1 MSRSAP
7 ENREVI
13 SVSQLNRTARRL
25 LEGEFPTL
33 WVEGEISNFSRP
45 GSGHWY
51 FTLKDEKAQLRCA
64 MFVNRNRLLRFQ
76 PENGMNVVVRGR
88 ISLYEGRGEFQ
99 MVAEFIEE
107 SGDGALLRAFEK
119 LKQQLFAEGLFDE
132 ECKRP
137 LPQLPRHIG
146 IVTSPRGAAIADVLH
161 VLERRF
167 PALSVTI
174 LPVQVQGE
182 MSPQQIVRAL
192 ELANQYNES
201 PFDLLLLTRGGGSLE
216 DLWAYNTEKV
226 ARAIF
231 ESKIPVVAAIG
242 HEVDVTIADFVADVR
257 APTPSAAAEI
267 ITPDA
272 TRWQTAFSRIERQLA
287 GHLNRNLKRLE
298 ERLRHLR
305 SRLQHPGR
313 QVAEH
318 KRLVA
323 SLQIRLNATITASLS
338 QTHQRLKLADSR
350 LSTPERKLVDHNQHL
365 IRVQERL
372 QRISESKVAGAHEQ
386 LRHLATRLNAVSPL
400 ATLERGY
407 AIVTDNNDHVLVDPS
422 RVAAGDTINARLQHG
437 RIVATVDEIHH
448 DNVHLDAKMMAGS
461 GASMEDSS

>member
-1 MSRSAP
+1 MSQFAP
-7 ENREVI
+7 ENREII

-25 LEGEFPTL
+25 LEGEFPML

-51 FTLKDEKAQLRCA
+51 FTLKDDRAQLRCA
-64 MFVNRNRLLRFQ
+64 MFVNRNRLIRFR
-76 PENGMNVVVRGR
+76 PENGMKVVVRGR

-99 MVAEFIEE
+99 LVAEFLEE

-132 ECKRP
+132 EHKRP
-137 LPQLPRHIG
+137 LPQFPKHIG
-146 IVTSPRGAAIADVLH
+146 IITSPNGAAIADVLH

-174 LPVQVQGE
+174 LPVQVQGD
-182 MSPQQIVRAL
+182 MSPGQIVRAI
-192 ELANQYNES
+192 EIANQYQAY

-216 DLWAYNTEKV
+216 DLWAYNTEQV

-231 ESKIPVVAAIG
+231 ESEIPIVAAIG

-272 TRWQTAFSRIERQLA
+272 AGWGTAFSRIEKQLA
-287 GHLNRNLKRLE
+287 GHLHRHLQRHQ
-298 ERLRHLR
+298 ERLRHLG

-313 QVAEH
+313 H
-318 KRLVA
+318 LLDLSRRTDTLNGRLVA
-323 SLQIRLNATITASLS
+323 AMSTLLTHSRQRLNLATS
-338 QTHQRLKLADSR
+338 QLQ
-350 LSTPERKLVDHNQHL
+350 TPERKLADLQRDL
-365 IRVQERL
+365 IRVGERL
-372 QRISESKVAGAHEQ
+372 QLSGKGKLRDGHEQ
-386 LRHLATRLNAVSPL
+386 LRHLVTRLNAVSPL

-407 AIVTDNNDHVLVDPS
+407 AIVTDAEDHVVFDEANIAP
-422 RVAAGDTINARLQHG
+422 GDTIKARLKKG
-437 RIVATVDEIHH
+437 RLVATVTETHSEDTG
-448 DNVHLDAKMMAGS
+448 DASKETS
-461 GASMEDSS
+461 G

>member
-1 MSRSAP
+1 MSQPVP

-13 SVSQLNRTARRL
+13 SVTQLNRTARRL
-25 LEGEFPTL
+25 LEGEFPML

-51 FTLKDEKAQLRCA
+51 FTLKDDKAQLRCA
-64 MFVNRNRLLRFQ
+64 MFVNRNRLIRFR
-76 PENGMNVVVRGR
+76 PENGMKVVVRGR

-99 MVAEFIEE
+99 MVAEFLEE

-119 LKQQLFAEGLFDE
+119 LKLQLFAEGLFDE

-137 LPQLPRHIG
+137 LPQLPSHIG
-146 IVTSPRGAAIADVLH
+146 IITSPRGAAISDVLH

-167 PALSVTI
+167 PALIATVI
-174 LPVQVQGE
+174 QVQVQGE
-182 MSPQQIVRAL
+182 TSPSQIVRAIDI
-192 ELANQYNES
+192 ANQYEAS

-216 DLWAYNTEKV
+216 DLWAYNTEQV

-231 ESKIPVVAAIG
+231 ESEIPIVAAIG

-272 TRWQTAFSRIERQLA
+272 ARWGAAFTRIEKQLA
-287 GHLNRNLKRLE
+287 GHLHRHLQRQQ
-298 ERLRHLR
+298 ERLHHLG
-305 SRLQHPGR
+305 SRLAHPGR
-313 QVAEH
+313 QVSEH
-318 KRLVA
+318 KRQA
-323 SLQIRLNATITASLS
+323 EAMRMRLQNAMTASLTHTRQRFRLAIS
-338 QTHQRLKLADSR
+338 QLPTPRRKLEDHGQRLIRAQ
-350 LSTPERKLVDHNQHL
+350 EHL
-365 IRVQERL
+365 RRASEAHLKNAQED
-372 QRISESKVAGAHEQ
+372 

-407 AIVTDNNDHVLVDPS
+407 AIVSDAENRVLVNHSNVSP
-422 RVAAGDTINARLQHG
+422 GDTINARLQHG
-437 RIVATVDEIHH
+437 RVVATVAETHAENTDVTQER
-448 DNVHLDAKMMAGS
+448 S
-461 GASMEDSS
+461 